1 MELGGPR
8 DQGVLRI
15 GPYRVSPPDPTGQ
28 IGPVLGCQPSVEV
41 ADQRLFLCQMVALD
55 PVRFPPE
62 ELGKAGHMDA
72 ALLPVR
78 FKEEGRRPF
87 ELGGVRMLACTS
99 VRQLARR
106 RRPRLAEPRG
116 DLVLVRE
123 VDLHQEAT
131 VYVQGAFQA

>member
-15 GPYRVSPPDPTGQ
+15 GPYRVSPPDPAGQ
-28 IGPVLGCQPSVEV
+28 IGPVLWSQPSVKV
-41 ADQRLFLCQMVALD
+41 ADQRLFLDQMVALD

-62 ELGKAGHMDA
+62 ELGKAAHMDA
-72 ALLPVR
+72 TLLPMH
-78 FKEEGRRPF
+78 FEEEGRVPL
-87 ELGGVRMLACTS
+87 ELGGVRVLARAP

-106 RRPRLAEPRG
+106 RRPRLAESRS

-123 VDLHQEAT
+123 MDLHKEAT
-131 VYVQGAFQA
+131 VYVQGAFQT